1 MVENSAF
8 PQLINRKWKGLD
20 MANAAAKR
28 LEALLS
34 DPSHPRHGTLGAYN
48 DGCRCDKCKEAKR
61 ESNRQVYMGGKDRYE
76 AAKPTAQ
83 KYDVCTVSDIYL
95 PMMGKPSIDNIAEC
109 CAICGEHEAEKRSVL
124 GSDVGKVVFEGR
136 ELKRPTVRLCE
147 KCHGLAQMG
156 RLHFRWVETESQKKR
171 SGGLMDN
178 YAQFK
183 ITGGHWEY
191 LTTRTPCDYLTALKK
206 RKWKRIGEQA

>member
-8 PQLINRKWKGLD
+8 PQLINRKWKGKD
-20 MANAAAKR
+20 MKAKR

-34 DPSHPRHGTLGAYN
+34 DPSNPRHGTIGAYN
-48 DGCRCDKCKEAKR
+48 DGCRCGKCGQARRVYRGVKDKPAPAER
-61 ESNRQVYMGGKDRYE
+61 
-76 AAKPTAQ
+76 TAP

-95 PMMGKPSIDNIAEC
+95 PMMGKPSIDNVGGC

-124 GSDVGKVVFEGR
+124 GSDAGKVVFEGR

-147 KCHGLAQMG
+147 KCHGLAQTG